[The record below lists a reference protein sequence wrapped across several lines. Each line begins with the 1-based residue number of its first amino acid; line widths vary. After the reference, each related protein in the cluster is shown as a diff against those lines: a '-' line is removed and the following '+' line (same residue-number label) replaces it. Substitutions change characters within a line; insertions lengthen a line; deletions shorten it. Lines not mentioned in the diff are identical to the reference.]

1 MRRWHMA
8 WDLDVLMFKS
18 PANCLSCNKMKRRT
32 WGRYTQHK
40 SIDIVILNH
49 PWMCTGRL
57 SRWCW
62 WWRTLLP
69 MQETWETGSIPGS
82 GRSPGGGH
90 GNPLQYSCLE
100 NPMDRGKVYSL
111 SPQMLQNSISR
122 DRTDIPIVFT
132 PVDSEGRLKLRIIF
146 IRILLQRT
154 LQTSS
159 ELDITSSSKSPAAQ
173 LVVVQSLSCV
183 QLFCDPMDCNPP
195 GSTVHG
201 ISFSRGS
208 SWSKDQTC
216 VSCTGRWIIYHW
228 ATREACKLA

>member
-1 MRRWHMA
+1 
-8 WDLDVLMFKS
+8 
-18 PANCLSCNKMKRRT
+18 
-32 WGRYTQHK
+32 
-40 SIDIVILNH
+40 
-49 PWMCTGRL
+49 
-57 SRWCW
+57 
-62 WWRTLLP
+62 
-69 MQETWETGSIPGS
+69 
-82 GRSPGGGH
+82 
-90 GNPLQYSCLE
+90 
-100 NPMDRGKVYSL
+100 MDRGKVYSL

-195 GSTVHG
+195 GFSVHG
-201 ISFSRGS
+201 IFLARITGVGGHFLLQGIFLIQGS
-208 SWSKDQTC
+208 NLRLLHWKVDYLPLSHQGSLQT
-216 VSCTGRWIIYHW
+216 GLEK
-228 ATREACKLA
+228 A